1 MARKAVYM
9 NQGDLSG
16 TGTAFMADRSEEPTG
31 QESER
36 P

>member
-1 MARKAVYM
+1 MVVKALHVK
-9 NQGDLSG
+9 QGDLSG
-16 TGTAFMADRSEEPTG
+16 TGTEFIRLCVEEPTG